1 MSRIYSATNK
11 IKFTSISETYKVKR
25 SFKGA
30 LSEVHSSVILYVIQH
45 FDGTLAYKQQV
56 VKVLNILTY
65 AAYAAEPLPNSW
77 RRSEPFVNVPDIE
90 DDLIEEVLGDV
101 YLTVDAIDWDI
112 QPVDSDSLS
121 TTRWKSV
128 EDTPVSANTQVTS
141 SKQITSTTKDKILG
155 VTPAKELPIKETPST
170 DLYIQAPEI
179 PQFDVTK
186 PWIQKQ
192 CGSDLLA
199 IYTTLPEIPQRQRD
213 ISITTDVN
221 KMSDADLM
229 HLYPNHLV
237 RTRAPIMY
245 TPQTNMDFDKDFG
258 VILPIDDYSREQ
270 VLDNIIKY
278 PHLYKLAREQN
289 NELVSFYAYM
299 EIGGELIDT
308 LEVWDKLEISKWIPK
323 QAEFI
328 KEYIVRKYL
337 MDIEYKGA
345 KYNYPIFG
353 TLDPYL
359 TLFMPASDYADR
371 GFDVIEL
378 AKKCVQ
384 SRVSYKQSR
393 SPILRRIKEEGV
405 A

>member
-25 SFKGA
+25 NVKST
-30 LSEVHSSVILYVIQH
+30 LNDLHSSVITYAIAH
-45 FDGTLAYKQQV
+45 FDGTNAYKQQI
-56 VKVLNILTY
+56 VKVLNTLTY
-65 AAYAAEPLPNSW
+65 AVYASELLPVTW
-77 RRSEPFVNVPDIE
+77 RKSSPFENIPDI
-90 DDLIEEVLGDV
+90 DDDMIQEVLGDI

-112 QPVDSDSLS
+112 TAVDVLPEISSKPAFTS
-121 TTRWKSV
+121 
-128 EDTPVSANTQVTS
+128 VTS
-141 SKQITSTTKDKILG
+141 TKVSSSVAVPKD
-155 VTPAKELPIKETPST
+155 VTIKETPST

-192 CGSDLLA
+192 CGSDLLT
-199 IYTTLPEIPQRQRD
+199 IYTTLPEIRQRQRD
-213 ISITTDVN
+213 ISITTDVT
-221 KMSDADLM
+221 KMSDTDLIK
-229 HLYPNHLV
+229 LYPNHLV

-245 TPQTNMDFDKDFG
+245 EPQTNMDFDRNFG

-270 VLDNIIKY
+270 VVENIIKY

-299 EIGGELIDT
+299 EIGGELVDT

-337 MDIEYKGA
+337 MDIEIKGIE
-345 KYNYPIFG
+345 YQYPIFG

-359 TLFMPASDYADR
+359 TLFMPAEDYAKR
-371 GFDVIEL
+371 GYDIVDL

-393 SPILRRIKEEGV
+393 SPIIRRINES

>member
-1 MSRIYSATNK
+1 MSRIYSSTNK
-11 IKFTSISETYKVKR
+11 IKFTSISETYKVNR
-25 SFKGA
+25 NVKGL
-30 LSEVHSSVILYVIQH
+30 LSDIHSSVITYVIGH
-45 FDGTLAYKQQV
+45 FDGTMTYKQNT
-56 VKVLNILTY
+56 VKVLNTLTY
-65 AAYAAEPLPNSW
+65 AVYSADPLPLNW
-77 RRSEPFVNVPDIE
+77 RKSNPFEHIPDV
-90 DDLIEEVLGDV
+90 DDDMIQEVLGDI
-101 YLTVDAIDWDI
+101 YLTVDAIEWDI
-112 QPVDSDSLS
+112 SAVDS
-121 TTRWKSV
+121 SV
-128 EDTPVSANTQVTS
+128 MTS
-141 SKQITSTTKDKILG
+141 SPFKPVASVTQIPTINDKDI
-155 VTPAKELPIKETPST
+155 TIKETPST
-170 DLYIQAPEI
+170 DLYIQSPEI

-192 CGSDLLA
+192 CGSDLLT

-213 ISITTDVN
+213 ISITTDVT
-221 KMSDADLM
+221 KMSDDDLLK
-229 HLYPNHLV
+229 LYPNHFV

-299 EIGGELIDT
+299 EIGGELVDT

-323 QAEFI
+323 NAEFI

-345 KYNYPIFG
+345 EFKYPIFG
-353 TLDPYL
+353 ALDPYL
-359 TLFMPASDYADR
+359 TLFMPSLEYAKR

-378 AKKCVQ
+378 ARKCVQ
-384 SRVSYKQSR
+384 SRVSYKQTR
-393 SPILRRIKEEGV
+393 SPIIRRINES